1 MESVATL
8 PRIGVGDVG
17 RWTWLTVGLLALM
30 LVAVGYEQGV
40 LVQLVLGGAA
50 DTSNLLHELFH
61 DGRHLL
67 GFPCH

>member
-1 MESVATL
+1 MQSAAAL
-8 PRIGVGDVG
+8 PRIGLGDLSG
-17 RWTWLTVGLLALM
+17 RTWIAIGFLALL
-30 LVAVGYEQGV
+30 LVSVGYEQGL

-50 DTSNLLHELFH
+50 DTSSLLHELFH